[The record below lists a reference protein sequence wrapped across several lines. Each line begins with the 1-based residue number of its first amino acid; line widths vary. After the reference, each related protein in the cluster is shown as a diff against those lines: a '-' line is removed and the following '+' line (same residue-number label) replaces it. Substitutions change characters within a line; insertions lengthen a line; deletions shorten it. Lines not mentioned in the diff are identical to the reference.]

1 MESDNDP
8 AGRPRPFRFASDEVE
23 RYRQRRGPGQPRPLF
38 RRWEAMGLLL
48 LVAVGAAFVP
58 GVRGVPGMGTLLM
71 QTAAAGDTQAR
82 LFIMAPPILALL
94 FAWRGSGRM
103 ARPFARFTS
112 AAATATLSAMLV
124 FIAFHLGLH
133 LALRAT
139 GMWPWWS
146 PWRASAP
153 GATVGWS
160 ILIVVTAIRFL
171 WGRAA
176 GRLRQAERDKRRA
189 DRGKS

>member
-1 MESDNDP
+1 
-8 AGRPRPFRFASDEVE
+8 
-23 RYRQRRGPGQPRPLF
+23 
-38 RRWEAMGLLL
+38 MGLLL

-58 GVRGVPGMGTLLM
+58 GVRGTLGMGTLLI
-71 QTAAAGDTQAR
+71 QTAAAGDMRAR

-103 ARPFARFTS
+103 TRPFSRFT
-112 AAATATLSAMLV
+112 AAASTATLSAMMV
-124 FIAFHLGLH
+124 FLAFHLGLH
-133 LALRAT
+133 VALRAT

-153 GATVGWS
+153 GAAVGWS
-160 ILIVVTAIRFL
+160 ILMAVTAIRFL

-176 GRLRQAERDKRRA
+176 RELRRTGENDGRP
-189 DRGKS
+189 DRESS

>member
-1 MESDNDP
+1 MDSDNDP
-8 AGRPRPFRFASDEVE
+8 AGRPRPFRFASDGVN
-23 RYRQRRGPGQPRPLF
+23 RYRQRRRRGQPRPLF

-58 GVRGVPGMGTLLM
+58 GVRGAPGMGTLLI
-71 QTAAAGDTQAR
+71 QTAAGGDMRAR

-103 ARPFARFTS
+103 TRPFSRFT
-112 AAATATLSAMLV
+112 AAVSTATLSALMV

-133 LALRAT
+133 VALRAT

-146 PWRASAP
+146 PWRASMP
-153 GATVGWS
+153 GAAVGWL
-160 ILIVVTAIRFL
+160 ILMVVTAIRFL
-171 WGRAA
+171 WGSAA
-176 GRLRQAERDKRRA
+176 RELQQATRSDGSRPG
-189 DRGKS
+189 DDL

>member
-1 MESDNDP
+1 MKSDNDP
-8 AGRPRPFRFASDEVE
+8 AGGPRPFRFTSDGVE
-23 RYRQRRGPGQPRPLF
+23 RYRQRRGPGKPRPLF

-58 GVRGVPGMGTLLM
+58 GVRGAPGMGTLLI
-71 QTAAAGDTQAR
+71 QTAAAGDGRAR
-82 LFIMAPPILALL
+82 LFIMAPPVLALL

-103 ARPFARFTS
+103 TRPFTRFTS
-112 AAATATLSAMLV
+112 AASTATLSAMLV

-133 LALRAT
+133 VALRGT

-160 ILIVVTAIRFL
+160 ILMVVTAIRFL

-176 GRLRQAERDKRRA
+176 RQLRAAAEDDGRTD
-189 DRGKS
+189 GKNS